1 MGAAA
6 ACEAARPI
14 LVRLRLL
21 QRERAD
27 RQTRLKNNI
36 GASAASL
43 VLAALVPL
51 IVYLRPEKC
60 SSSPAKGLFASRD
73 PQVLASRAPRQ
84 EEQAKVPS
92 ATTTIRRRADAC
104 DIKAGHGLDAPAARL
119 VAETTL
125 DTCTRPARGFARP
138 PVQVD
143 WRRRWVTG
151 ARRRPAAEAS
161 DHLAYLNSRAPPL
174 GGPYLRPHQLRP
186 NLTSHTAGRETSAAA
201 PAASERRVERRDR
214 GPPS

>member
-14 LVRLRLL
+14 LIRLRLL
-21 QRERAD
+21 QCEQAD
-27 RQTRLKNNI
+27 RHTRLRNNI

-43 VLAALVPL
+43 LLAARVPL
-51 IVYLRPEKC
+51 IVYLTPQKC
-60 SSSPAKGLFASRD
+60 FSSPAKGLFALRD
-73 PQVLASRAPRQ
+73 PQVRACRAPRQ
-84 EEQAKVPS
+84 AQQVKVPS
-92 ATTTIRRRADAC
+92 ATTTIRRRADAS
-104 DIKAGHGLDAPAARL
+104 DIKAGYGLDAPAARL
-119 VAETTL
+119 VAETTF

-138 PVQVD
+138 PVKVD
-143 WRRRWVTG
+143 WRRRWATG
-151 ARRRPAAEAS
+151 TRRRPAGEAS
-161 DHLAYLNSRAPPL
+161 GHLAYLSSRAPPL

-201 PAASERRVERRDR
+201 PAASERRAERRDR